1 MGDAQVI
8 VLDTHVWVWRASDST
23 KLPTPMRVKLEKAD
37 ALGVPA
43 IACWEVAM
51 LEAKRRL
58 ALTQPARVWIE
69 LALARP
75 GISLLPLDPEIAWLS
90 MNLPGDFHGDPADR
104 MIVATALHL
113 GLPLATMDEQI
124 IRWGQVKLV

>member
-1 MGDAQVI
+1 MVLTQVI
-8 VLDTHVWVWRASDST
+8 VLDTHVWVWRVSNSA
-23 KLPTPMRVKLEKAD
+23 KLSKRMRAKLEKARG
-37 ALGVPA
+37 LGVPA

-58 ALTQPARVWIE
+58 ALAQPARVWIE
-69 LALARP
+69 LALASP

-113 GLPLATMDEQI
+113 GLPLATVDKQI
-124 IRWGQVKLV
+124 IQWGQVKVA